1 MTRVPM
7 IVACLVCGQPLD
19 ALLAG
24 GLHAGVG
31 VMAGVALVVLAV
43 IGAYAAIQSATAI
56 AAFWI
61 WGRVLDRGRSS
72 VR

>member
-19 ALLAG
+19 ALLTG

-43 IGAYAAIQSATAI
+43 IGRGVARLLREDRAMVARTP
-56 AAFWI
+56 
-61 WGRVLDRGRSS
+61 GEGRGR
-72 VR
+72 